1 MRWGRRDYVRG
12 ECDSISLIRSKEP
25 NRGSWKREAKG
36 KKKKKKKKSKRKKKM
51 IHRLFRS
58 RCSLAD

>member
-1 MRWGRRDYVRG
+1 MGEEGLCEG

-25 NRGSWKREAKG
+25 NRGSWKREAKE
-36 KKKKKKKKSKRKKKM
+36 KKSEKKKKM
-51 IHRLFRS
+51 IHRVFRS

>member
-36 KKKKKKKKSKRKKKM
+36 KKKKKKVRKKRK
-51 IHRLFRS
+51 
-58 RCSLAD
+58 

>member
-1 MRWGRRDYVRG
+1 MRG

-36 KKKKKKKKSKRKKKM
+36 KKKKKKVREKRK
-51 IHRLFRS
+51 
-58 RCSLAD
+58 

>member
-1 MRWGRRDYVRG
+1 MRG

-36 KKKKKKKKSKRKKKM
+36 KKKKKSKRKKKM